1 MKIVVTKRS
10 HDYHACLDGHPEI
23 WGCGETSEEAIG
35 DLIKAHVDTFG
46 IIVEYK

>member
-10 HDYHACLDGHPEI
+10 DDYHACLDGHPEI
-23 WGCGETSEEAIG
+23 WGCGETAEEAIG

-46 IIVEYK
+46 ITVEYK